1 MLPYP
6 SNIVLNCVFK
16 LLSHPIVI
24 CKLCKSEI
32 IQSKTKY
39 FYLSVKQ
46 KKANKYITYR
56 IRNSMVLLY

>member
-39 FYLSVKQ
+39 FCLSVKQ
-46 KKANKYITYR
+46 KKANKYR
-56 IRNSMVLLY
+56 